1 MKLNERIKKCRLD
14 ASLSQEKVAELVGV
28 SRQAVTKWESGLSA
42 PSTENLFRLAEIFG
56 TSVDMLLP
64 NIEQKET
71 APKDSPPLSFN
82 SYEELYAVFAEMKK
96 AEREE
101 KKQRIRSNI
110 LYSLAFLAFYVLF
123 FYICR
128 YIWSDSVTRSTLV
141 GFLFLD
147 DSPSG
152 EHSYLY
158 GWLLSSHMY
167 YYAAA
172 LSVTP
177 AIFGSRL
184 YPLLTAVGFTLG
196 FILGVFFGPYPAG
209 IPYGHDHYGWA
220 IWLITFII
228 SVIIG
233 ITAEII
239 KKHRSKRTSR
249 P

>member
-1 MKLNERIKKCRLD
+1 MKLNERIKKCRLE

-56 TSVDMLLP
+56 TSVDMLMP
-64 NIEQKET
+64 NTET
-71 APKDSPPLSFN
+71 NDSDVKDTPPLSFN
-82 SYEELYAVFAEMKK
+82 SYEELYAVFAKIKK

-101 KKQRIRSNI
+101 KKRRIRSNI
-110 LYSLAFLAFYVLF
+110 LYSLAVLAFYVAF

-128 YIWSDSVTRSTLV
+128 FIWGDISRNSLV
-141 GFLFLD
+141 SFLFLD

-158 GWLLSSHMY
+158 GWLLSSYMY

-184 YPLLTAVGFTLG
+184 YPLVTAVGFTLG

-220 IWLITFII
+220 IWLIAFIL
-228 SVIIG
+228 SVILG
-233 ITAEII
+233 IIAEII
-239 KKHRSKRTSR
+239 KKHLSKRTSR